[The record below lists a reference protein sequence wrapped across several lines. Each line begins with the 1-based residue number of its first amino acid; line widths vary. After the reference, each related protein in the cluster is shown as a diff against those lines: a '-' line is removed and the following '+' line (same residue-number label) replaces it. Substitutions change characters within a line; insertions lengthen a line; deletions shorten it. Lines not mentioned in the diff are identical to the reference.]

1 MRARACV
8 VAALLNWNAVTVFK
22 RCSVPQNILMSD
34 GLNDPEFRNINPA
47 RVDLRIDDGT
57 GVVLTTPTVPTRL
70 GGAPMAVAFEV
81 VDDGNINGA
90 ITVGKA
96 GTRTV
101 RYSLSE
107 ITPVNNQVL
116 TVEVFRQPL
125 GGAAVSVGGRQL
137 FTQPATAVAIPGMS
151 GESPPFACGVGD
163 IIDLRITG
171 STGNVTVRRANIV
184 SQQWDG

>member
-1 MRARACV
+1 MCV
-8 VAALLNWNAVTVFK
+8 VAAALSWNAVTVFK
-22 RCSVPQNILMSD
+22 RCSVPQNVLMSD

-70 GGAPMAVAFEV
+70 GGAPLAVAFSV
-81 VDDGNINGA
+81 VDSAAISGA
-90 ITVGKA
+90 ITVGKV

-101 RYSLSE
+101 RYNLSD
-107 ITPVNNQVL
+107 IVPVNSQVL

-125 GGAAVSVGGRQL
+125 GGTAVSVGGRQL
-137 FTQPATAVAIPGMS
+137 FTQPATAVAIPAMS
-151 GESPPFACGVGD
+151 GETPPFSVGVGD
-163 IIDLRITG
+163 VIDLRITG
-171 STGNVTVRRANIV
+171 TGGNVTVRRANIV